1 MIREWMKSDVD
12 RAAAAL
18 GMVASD
24 VPAPDDAMGLIGIA
38 DSIGQASLTMV
49 INECWIVLGVASLVA
64 LPVIIWLGPVAS
76 ALPAKRLPRLKK

>member
-1 MIREWMKSDVD
+1 
-12 RAAAAL
+12 
-18 GMVASD
+18 
-24 VPAPDDAMGLIGIA
+24 
-38 DSIGQASLTMV
+38 MV